1 VGHDVVQLAG
11 DAYPLLPDTLAGAF
25 GLGGSLPLGLFGLF
39 GQFGQS
45 GQVAPPGRDAGA
57 DEPGRGQGQQEGQR
71 YQCRAHDKQG
81 TG

>member
-25 GLGGSLPLGLFGLF
+25 GLGGSLPL
-39 GQFGQS
+39 GQS